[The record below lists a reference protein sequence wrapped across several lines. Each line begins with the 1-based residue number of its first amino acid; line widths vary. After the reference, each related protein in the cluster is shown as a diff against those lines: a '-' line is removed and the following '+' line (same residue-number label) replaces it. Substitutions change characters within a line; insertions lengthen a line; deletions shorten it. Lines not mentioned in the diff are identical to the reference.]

1 MILYSDN
8 KNKYFLLF
16 LLVFI
21 FSSLIVWQYFKL
33 NSIKAINNNS
43 NNNFQLVNN
52 NIKETFL
59 EIGDSWNLAKD
70 FTLGSQDDLE
80 KELNRQKLLE
90 ETKKYLESKKEDVAN
105 SLENN

>member
-59 EIGDSWNLAKD
+59 EIEDSCSLAKD
-70 FTLGSQDDLE
+70 FTFDSKNDFK
-80 KELNRQKLLE
+80 KELQKQELLN
-90 ETKKYLESKKEDVAN
+90 ETKKYLENKNN
-105 SLENN
+105 SVE

>member
-16 LLVFI
+16 LFVFI
-21 FSSLIVWQYFKL
+21 FSSLIVCQYFKL

-59 EIGDSWNLAKD
+59 EIEDSWSLAKD
-70 FTLGSQDDLE
+70 FTFDSKNDFK
-80 KELNRQKLLE
+80 KELQKQELLN
-90 ETKKYLESKKEDVAN
+90 ETKKYLENKNN
-105 SLENN
+105 SVE